1 MMTVADGTA
10 SEART
15 DTRVT
20 GRRVSQRMGA
30 DDVLKRILYGLMAL
44 WLFLFMLYPL
54 FTLLKRSFQDRAG
67 RFVGLENYI
76 AYLSSPATSS
86 SLRHSFNIGILSMAI
101 TVVLAFGYAYALT
114 RTKIPGKSIFRTV
127 SLLPMFIPS
136 VVQALAFIY
145 IFGNNGAF
153 TRAFGVNIGLYGPVG
168 IVMSEVFWAFPHA
181 LTILLTAL
189 ATADARLYE
198 AAESLGAS
206 SLRTFFTVTL
216 PTVKYGL
223 MSAAFVTFTL
233 AITDFGAPK
242 VVGGEYGVLAT
253 DIYAKVVGQQN
264 FGMGA
269 AVSAVLLI
277 PTAVAFVLDRIVQRR
292 QVAQITADIVPLA
305 PKRSAPLVRVGLFCL
320 CTLVTVY
327 ILSVYG
333 MVFVGAFTKYWPY
346 DLSLTLRNF
355 SEFNVAGAHHGALH
369 VLWNTIKMA
378 VLTSLAGTA
387 IIFSSAYLIERSRK
401 LQSIRGVLYLLSII
415 PLSIPGTVLGL
426 SYLFT
431 FNNPS
436 NPLHILYGTMAIL
449 AISTVFH
456 YYTVPF
462 LTATAA
468 LKQMD
473 SEFEAVGESLNA
485 PFYRTFWQVIVPLGL
500 PSIIAIATYLFLN
513 SLVTLSALVFLFVPG
528 NEMASLMV
536 MFLDDAGE
544 TAQAMAMALLILAT
558 GLASRGLF
566 TFLMRGIALRMQA
579 WRRRT
584 VD

>member
-1 MMTVADGTA
+1 MTTVAERRA
-10 SEART
+10 P
-15 DTRVT
+15 DTRPDFPVMGERVT
-20 GRRVSQRMGA
+20 QRVGT
-30 DDVLKRILYGLMAL
+30 DDILKRVLYGLVAV
-44 WLFLFMLYPL
+44 WLFLFMVYPL

-67 RFVGLENYI
+67 GFVGLENYV
-76 AYLSSPATSS
+76 AYFSSPATSS
-86 SLRHSFNIGILSMAI
+86 SLRHSFNIGILSMVI
-101 TVVLAFGYAYALT
+101 TVVLAFGVAYALT
-114 RTKIPGKSIFRTV
+114 RTKIPGKRVIRTV

-145 IFGNNGAF
+145 MFGNNGAF
-153 TRAFGVNIGLYGPVG
+153 TRATGINIGLYGPVG

-181 LTILLTAL
+181 LTILLTSL

-206 SLRTFFTVTL
+206 SLRTFLTVTL

-242 VVGGEYGVLAT
+242 VVGGDYGVLAT

-269 AVSAVLLI
+269 AVSAVLLV
-277 PTAVAFVLDRIVQRR
+277 PTAVAFVLDRIVQRQ

-305 PKRSAPLVRVGLFCL
+305 PKRSAPLVRVGLFLL
-320 CTLVTVY
+320 CTLVTGY

-333 MVFVGAFTKYWPY
+333 MVVVGALTSYWPY
-346 DLSLTLRNF
+346 DLSLTLKNF
-355 SEFNVAGAHHGALH
+355 SEFHVAGAHHGALH

-378 VLTSLAGTA
+378 LLASVMGTV
-387 IIFSSAYLIERSRK
+387 IIFFSAYLIERSRK
-401 LQSIRGVLYLLSII
+401 LQRARAVLYLLSII

-431 FNNPS
+431 YNNPS
-436 NPLHILYGTMAIL
+436 NPLNVLYGTMVIL

-473 SEFEAVGESLNA
+473 REFEAVGESLNA

-500 PSIIAIATYLFLN
+500 PSILSIATYLFLN
-513 SLVTLSALVFLFVPG
+513 ALVTLSALVFLFVPG
-528 NEMASLMV
+528 NEVASLMV

-558 GLASRGLF
+558 GLVSRGLF
-566 TFLMRGIALRMQA
+566 TFLMRGVTLRKQA
-579 WRRRT
+579 WRAPSSG
-584 VD
+584 

>member
-1 MMTVADGTA
+1 MTTVAERRA
-10 SEART
+10 P
-15 DTRVT
+15 DTRPDFPVMGERVT
-20 GRRVSQRMGA
+20 QRVGT
-30 DDVLKRILYGLMAL
+30 DDILKRVLYGLVAV
-44 WLFLFMLYPL
+44 WLFLFMVYPL

-67 RFVGLENYI
+67 GFVGLENYV
-76 AYLSSPATSS
+76 AYFSSPATSS
-86 SLRHSFNIGILSMAI
+86 SLRHSFNIGIFSMVI
-101 TVVLAFGYAYALT
+101 TVVLAFGVAYALT
-114 RTKIPGKSIFRTV
+114 RTKIPGKRVIRTV

-145 IFGNNGAF
+145 MFGNNGAF
-153 TRAFGVNIGLYGPVG
+153 TRATGINIGLYGPVG

-181 LTILLTAL
+181 LTILLTSL

-206 SLRTFFTVTL
+206 SLRTFLTVTL

-242 VVGGEYGVLAT
+242 VVGGDYGVLAT

-269 AVSAVLLI
+269 AVSAVLLV
-277 PTAVAFVLDRIVQRR
+277 PTAVAFVLDRIVQRQ

-305 PKRSAPLVRVGLFCL
+305 PKRSAPLVRVGLFLL
-320 CTLVTVY
+320 CTLVTGY

-333 MVFVGAFTKYWPY
+333 MVVVGALTSYWPY
-346 DLSLTLRNF
+346 DLSLTLKNF
-355 SEFNVAGAHHGALH
+355 SEFYVAGAHHGALH

-378 VLTSLAGTA
+378 LLASVMGTV
-387 IIFSSAYLIERSRK
+387 IIFFSAYLIERSRK
-401 LQSIRGVLYLLSII
+401 LQRARAVLYLLSII

-431 FNNPS
+431 YNNPS
-436 NPLHILYGTMAIL
+436 NPLNVLYGTMVIL

-473 SEFEAVGESLNA
+473 REFEAVGESLNA

-500 PSIIAIATYLFLN
+500 PSILSIATYLFLN
-513 SLVTLSALVFLFVPG
+513 ALVTLSALVFLFVPG
-528 NEMASLMV
+528 NEVASLMV

-558 GLASRGLF
+558 GLVSRGLF
-566 TFLMRGIALRMQA
+566 TFLMRGVTLRKQA
-579 WRRRT
+579 WRAPSSG
-584 VD
+584 